1 MGWFSKK
8 KEKSVFVNGID
19 SSVENV
25 PIKDVKMKEYAID
38 VCASYIA
45 RAFSQSRFIVKDK
58 RWEYRFN
65 VRPNA
70 NQSGAEFWREVI
82 FHLFKNGDSLVIKTD
97 NNELLLADYYTPDEF
112 ELYPNVY
119 TNVTVGNFMF
129 NRTFN
134 ADEVF
139 HFRLKN
145 ERLEMFT
152 SSIYNDYE
160 EIIGQMFTASMLS
173 NQLRFKA
180 NYKQPNLDEESKAVA
195 QRVSDE
201 WVKAIKDS
209 SIVSLPVNSSLEYEE
224 INKPDKQAL
233 SIAPIDEATWSFID
247 KVAVML
253 GIPAVLLHGD
263 VAGVKEAKQLFYTN
277 CLEPLNQLIEDEINA
292 KIWTESEYGLNNSVK
307 IMGANKPDIFEMAD
321 KIDKLIS
328 SGAFNRNEL
337 RLLLGYDAVE
347 GLDEYVLTLN
357 YQSIKNQDH
366 EKENNLKGGEDSD
379 E

>member
-1 MGWFSKK
+1 MGIFSKK
-8 KEKSVFVNGID
+8 RDKSVFVNNVEA
-19 SSVENV
+19 SVTNV

-38 VCASYIA
+38 VCSNYIA
-45 RAFSQSRFIVKDK
+45 RTFSQSRFIVNDK
-58 RWEYRFN
+58 RWGYKFN
-65 VRPNA
+65 VRPNV

-82 FHLFKNGDSLVIKTD
+82 FHLFKNGDALVIKTD
-97 NNELLLADYYTPDEF
+97 NNDLLLADDYTPNNF
-112 ELYPNVY
+112 KLYPDVY
-119 TNVTVGNFMF
+119 TNVTVGDFVF

-139 HFRLKN
+139 HFKLKN

-160 EIIGQMFTASMLS
+160 EIIGQMFTSSMLS

-180 NYKQPNLDEESKAVA
+180 NYKQPNLDDESKDTA
-195 QRVSDE
+195 QKISDK
-201 WVKAIKDS
+201 WVEAIKAS
-209 SIVSLPVNSSLEYEE
+209 SIVSLPVNDALGYEE

-233 SIAPIDEATWSFID
+233 SISPIDEATWSFID

-263 VAGVKEAKQLFYTN
+263 VAGVKEAKQLFYSN

-292 KIWTESEYGLNNSVK
+292 KIFAESEYNQEDSVK
-307 IMGANKPDIFEMAD
+307 IMGANRPDVFEMAD

-347 GLDEYVLTLN
+347 ELDEYVLTLN
-357 YQSIKNQDH
+357 YQSV
-366 EKENNLKGGEDSD
+366 KEQQNDEDNDLKGGENES